1 MAYSEQYPKIADIDP
16 AALARDTL
24 SAALHRVN
32 RTLFAIAPMS
42 AYRLTNGAG
51 KTLDV
56 TKAPDS
62 STGGEAIVRLVRYA
76 QTGAELDAPVQE
88 YAITL
93 MDFAGDALDD
103 AADPSPATPLGAVL
117 AAALGREAIGEGIA
131 VTTTQLALLA
141 GVTPQYVRRM
151 VSTGELRAA
160 GSAVSA
166 KDARQWLSGRGV
178 PGYRLT
184 MEAVNVQ

>member
-16 AALARDTL
+16 VALAREVLAD
-24 SAALHRVN
+24 ALHRVN
-32 RTLFAIAPMS
+32 STLFAIAPMS
-42 AYRLTNGAG
+42 VYRLTNGIG
-51 KTLDV
+51 RTLNV
-56 TKAPDS
+56 EEAPSS

-103 AADPSPATPLGAVL
+103 ATAPSPATALGAGL

-151 VSTGELRAA
+151 VSTGEVRAD
-160 GSAVSA
+160 GSSVAA

-178 PGYRLT
+178 AGF
-184 MEAVNVQ
+184 

>member
-16 AALARDTL
+16 DTLAREVLAD
-24 SAALHRVN
+24 ALHRVN
-32 RTLFAIAPMS
+32 RTIFVIAPAS

-56 TKAPDS
+56 AKAPSS

-76 QTGAELDAPVQE
+76 KTGAELDAPVQE

-93 MDFAGDALDD
+93 MDFAGEALDD
-103 AADPSPATPLGAVL
+103 ATDPSPATALGAVL
-117 AAALGREAIGEGIA
+117 AACLGRQAIATGSP

-141 GVTPQYVRRM
+141 DVTPQYVRRM
-151 VSTGELRAA
+151 VSTGEVVADGSSVAA
-160 GSAVSA
+160 KV
-166 KDARQWLSGRGV
+166 ARQWLSGRGV
-178 PGYRLT
+178 PGF
-184 MEAVNVQ
+184 

>member
-16 AALARDTL
+16 ETLAREVLAD
-24 SAALHRVN
+24 ALHRVN
-32 RTLFAIAPMS
+32 RPLFAIAPAS
-42 AYRLTNGAG
+42 SYRLTNGAG

-56 TKAPDS
+56 EAHPTS
-62 STGGEAIVRLVRYA
+62 STGGEAIVRLVQYA
-76 QTGAELDAPVQE
+76 KVGAELDATVQE

-103 AADPSPATPLGAVL
+103 AADPSPATAIGAVL
-117 AAALGREAIGEGIA
+117 AACLGRQAIATGSP

-151 VSTGELRAA
+151 VSAGEVAA
-160 GSAVSA
+160 SGSTVAA
-166 KDARQWLSGRGV
+166 KAARQWLSGRGV
-178 PGYRLT
+178 PGF
-184 MEAVNVQ
+184 